1 MEEESEQ
8 TKYKTKA
15 STQKEKQVKDFDKK
29 KEVTIQYCSFS
40 CGIECITKFC
50 PLTEL

>member
-29 KEVTIQYCSFS
+29 KKLLFNIAASAVE
-40 CGIECITKFC
+40 
-50 PLTEL
+50 